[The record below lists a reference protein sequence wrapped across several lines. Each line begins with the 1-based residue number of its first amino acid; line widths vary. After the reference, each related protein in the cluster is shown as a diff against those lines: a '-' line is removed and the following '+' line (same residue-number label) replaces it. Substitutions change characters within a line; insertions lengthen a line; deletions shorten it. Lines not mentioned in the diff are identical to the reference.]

1 MDFLKYHKNL
11 TYHAALI
18 RFALPARKG
27 RVIYE
32 AAMKR
37 ILSFLFALLVSLP
50 VTETAL
56 AQSVVKTDNVRAEL
70 ISEVSTI
77 KAGEPF
83 WVALRQTIKPHWH
96 TYWKNPG
103 DSGLP
108 TEINWTLPAG
118 AKADPIVWPTPSL
131 IDVGG
136 IVNYGFHDDILLLA
150 KVTPPATLPS
160 SASGTFHLAA
170 DANWLV
176 CNDVCIP
183 EEGKFAI
190 DLPVGPAATPADGAT
205 RALFDKARRDV
216 PLASPWPAHYGVAKA
231 GDPTVVI
238 DAKGLKADT
247 ISDVYFFPSDWGGVA
262 NMTKQSAVVT
272 ADGIRIPLKKGE
284 AETKGGPPPQFTG
297 ILVLNEKTGDGTQRQ
312 AFDVAAK
319 LDPAF
324 VPGASMQV
332 SASNEETLSFAE
344 ALFFALLGGMILNLM
359 PCVFPVLAMK
369 AAAFARLA
377 GHERAEMRRDGL
389 AYTLGVLVSFGAMAA
404 AILAIRGTVGEVSWG
419 FQFQSPIFSL
429 LVAYLFFVVGLNLS
443 GVFEISGGFTGQLAG
458 VGQGLASKGGVT
470 GAFFT
475 GVLAVV
481 VATPCTAPFMAAA
494 LGFALSQPAPQTVAV
509 LLAMG
514 LGLAIPYLAL
524 SMTPALQRLM
534 PRPGAWMD
542 RLRQFLAFP
551 MYASAVW
558 MIWVLTQQTGADG
571 VLYALGGMILI
582 AFAIWLLRLRG
593 DGGGG
598 VASPATWVR
607 RGVAALALLLA
618 LATVIKIEDSPATA
632 ASASGG
638 EQGNRTTGV
647 SFEGWERFS
656 RARMMQAVA
665 EKKPVFVDFSAAW
678 CITCLVN
685 ERVALETAG
694 ARKAF
699 EETGT
704 VKLKGDWTNR
714 DPEITAL
721 LKELGRAGVPLY
733 LYWAPGADKPV
744 ILGQVLTEASVVAQ
758 LTAK

>member
-1 MDFLKYHKNL
+1 
-11 TYHAALI
+11 
-18 RFALPARKG
+18 
-27 RVIYE
+27 
-32 AAMKR
+32 MKR
-37 ILSFLFALLVSLP
+37 FLPFLFAVLVSLP
-50 VTETAL
+50 AF

-70 ISEVSTI
+70 ISEVSGV

-108 TEINWTLPAG
+108 TEIAWTLPAG
-118 AKADPIVWPTPSL
+118 AKADPIVWPTPSF

-136 IVNYGFHDDILLLA
+136 IVNYGFHDDILLLV
-150 KVTPPATLPS
+150 KITPPAD
-160 SASGTFHLAA
+160 ASGTLALNA

-176 CNDVCIP
+176 CDDVCIP
-183 EEGKFAI
+183 EEGKFAL
-190 DLPVGPAATPADGAT
+190 DLPVGPAATPASADT

-216 PLASPWPAHYGVAKA
+216 PMESPWPARYGMAKS
-231 GDPTVVI
+231 GDPTLVI
-238 DAKGLKADT
+238 DARGLKAAT

-262 NMTKQSAVVT
+262 NMTKQNAVVT

-284 AETKGGPPPQFTG
+284 AQAKGGLPQQVSGT
-297 ILVLNEKTGDGTQRQ
+297 LVLTEKTGDGSHRQ
-312 AFDVAAK
+312 AFDITAK

-324 VPGASMQV
+324 VPSATQGIA
-332 SASNEETLSFAE
+332 ASNEESLSFVE
-344 ALFFALLGGMILNLM
+344 ALLFALVGGLILNLM

-369 AAAFARLA
+369 AASFARLA
-377 GHERAEMRRDGL
+377 GHARAEMRRDGI

-404 AILAIRGTVGEVSWG
+404 AILAIRASAGDVSWG

-443 GVFEISGGFTGQLAG
+443 GVFEIATGFGAGFTG
-458 VGQGLASKGGVT
+458 VGQGLASRSGVT

-494 LGFALSQPAPQTVAV
+494 LGFALSQPAPQTVSV

-514 LGLAIPYLAL
+514 LGLALPYLAL

-582 AFAIWLLRLRG
+582 AFAIWLLRI
-593 DGGGG
+593 GGA
-598 VASPATWVR
+598 ASPATWIR
-607 RGVAALALLLA
+607 RGVAAVSVLLA
-618 LATVIKIEDSPATA
+618 LAVVIKIEDGPATA
-632 ASASGG
+632 AAASGG
-638 EQGNRTTGV
+638 PSSGV

-656 RARMMQAVA
+656 RDRMNEAVA
-665 EKKPVFVDFSAAW
+665 AKKPVFVDFSAAW

-694 ARKAF
+694 AKRAF
-699 EETGT
+699 EQTGT

-714 DPEITAL
+714 NPEITAL
-721 LKELGRAGVPLY
+721 LKDLGRAGVPLY
-733 LYWAPGADKPV
+733 LYWAPGADKPL
-744 ILGQVLTEASVVAQ
+744 ILPQVLTEASIVAQ